1 MTTKHSNI
9 IQDTVLKE
17 YRGKTM
23 KISTFNINDKVF
35 KIEANEKDN
44 EVNINM
50 NGVKFNNLREFT
62 YFINMLTDFDEELLK
77 EEEEK

>member
-1 MTTKHSNI
+1 MIRHSNI
-9 IQDTVLKE
+9 IQVVVLKE
-17 YRGKTM
+17 YREKTM
-23 KISTFNINDKVF
+23 KITTFNINDKVF
-35 KIEANEKDN
+35 KVEATEKDN

>member
-1 MTTKHSNI
+1 
-9 IQDTVLKE
+9 
-17 YRGKTM
+17 M